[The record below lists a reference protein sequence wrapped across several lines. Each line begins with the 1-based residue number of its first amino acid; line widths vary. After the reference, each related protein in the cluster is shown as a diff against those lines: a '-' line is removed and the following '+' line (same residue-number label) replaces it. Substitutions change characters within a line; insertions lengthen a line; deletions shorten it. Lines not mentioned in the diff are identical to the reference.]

1 MKKVIQEFIKN
12 RQEIEVKFFLLFY
25 RLIINI
31 EDEEDNINDIKTLN
45 QELIWKIDELDLNI
59 LWQMK
64 KNWIEKE
71 CGIFIKFIN
80 ILFYVKII

>member
-1 MKKVIQEFIKN
+1 M
-12 RQEIEVKFFLLFY
+12 
-25 RLIINI
+25 IINI
-31 EDEEDNINDIKTLN
+31 EDEEEMEWWKLNDEEEKIDNINDMIDTLN
-45 QELIWKIDELDLNI
+45 RELIWRIDELDLNI

>member
-1 MKKVIQEFIKN
+1 M
-12 RQEIEVKFFLLFY
+12 
-25 RLIINI
+25 IINI
-31 EDEEDNINDIKTLN
+31 EDEEEMEWWKLNDEEEKIDNNNDMIDTLN
-45 QELIWKIDELDLNI
+45 RELIWRIDELDLNI

>member
-1 MKKVIQEFIKN
+1 M
-12 RQEIEVKFFLLFY
+12 
-25 RLIINI
+25 IINI
-31 EDEEDNINDIKTLN
+31 KDEEEMEWWKLNDEEEKIDNNNDMIDTLN
-45 QELIWKIDELDLNI
+45 RELIWRIDELDLNI